1 MVCMYTVNKINANPN
16 NERLR
21 LLVAGAGLTQPSAL
35 ALFNRE
41 IKVRPLS
48 ESTWK
53 GYFCTRGTARYRGF
67 SPVLLAHAEKV
78 FGPLQK

>member
-1 MVCMYTVNKINANPN
+1 MVCMNTVSSSN

-21 LLVAGAGLTQPSAL
+21 VLVMGAGLTQPAAL
-35 ALFNRE
+35 ALFNHA

-53 GYFCTRGTARYRGF
+53 GYFCTPGTARYRGF
-67 SPVLLAHAEKV
+67 GPELLAHAEKV
-78 FGPLQK
+78 FGPLQKTS